1 MSKSNVKKINHDF
14 SRREFL
20 QATAVTA
27 VAVSGLS
34 TFKVTSAQASSKSQR
49 SVLQMGGYKFDRT
62 KALAEGKVNVEGYDV
77 SFEEAGIGDLNTH
90 VFSGAQTI
98 DVTEIGLHPYMLAFA
113 NENFRDYMLLP
124 IFPLRLF
131 RHKSVFIRNDRGIKT
146 PHDLKGKKIAT
157 AGYSSTSLTWIRG
170 IFQDEYGL
178 RPEDMQWVIS
188 RKDSSAKEAGKVSKQ
203 ENIFPKDI
211 PIIMGP
217 EGKDESDL
225 LESGEVDACFHA
237 SEPRCFTQ
245 RHPQIAR
252 LFPDYRST
260 EQAFYAKTGI
270 FPMMHAVAI
279 KKSLVERDPAVIK
292 AVFNAYSQAKQAA
305 YDYLAKLGSLMDI
318 LPWIGQEF
326 EETKELMG
334 ANFYSYG
341 TEPNRAIIETLF
353 RYSYEQ
359 GLCKKHL
366 KIEEVFP
373 PESLEL
379 AEA

>member
-1 MSKSNVKKINHDF
+1 MNKKDVKKINHDV
-14 SRREFL
+14 SRRKFI
-20 QATAVTA
+20 QATALTA

-34 TFKVTSAQASSKSQR
+34 TFKVPSVQASSKSQ
-49 SVLQMGGYKFDRT
+49 SPVLQMSGYKFDRT
-62 KALAEGKVNVEGYDV
+62 KALADGKVRVEGYDV
-77 SFEEAGIGDLNTH
+77 NFKEAGIGDLNTH
-90 VFSGAQTI
+90 VFSGPQTL

-131 RHKSVFIRNDRGIKT
+131 RHKSVFIRNDRGIEK
-146 PHDLKGKKIAT
+146 PQDLKGKKIAT

-203 ENIFPKDI
+203 ENIFPESI
-211 PIIMGP
+211 PVIMGP
-217 EGKDESDL
+217 EGEDESDL
-225 LESGEVDACFHA
+225 LESGKVDACFHA
-237 SEPRCFTQ
+237 AEPRCFTQ
-245 RHPQIAR
+245 GYPKVAR
-252 LFPDYRST
+252 LFPDYRSI

-279 KKSLVERDPAVIK
+279 KKSLVEQNPAVIK
-292 AVFNAYSQAKQAA
+292 AVFDAYSQSKQAA

-326 EETKELMG
+326 EETKKLMG
-334 ANFYSYG
+334 TNFYSYG
-341 TEPNRAIIETLF
+341 IEPNRKILETLF
-353 RYSYEQ
+353 RYSFEQ
-359 GLCKKHL
+359 GLCRKHL
-366 KIEEVFP
+366 KIEDVFP
-373 PESLEL
+373 PESLSLIES
-379 AEA
+379 